1 MQEINIFKGR
11 YSTIQIH
18 LFKYIIKTIVTRKE
32 IHFLFMNLFFFSCN
46 YVQTLGKNVMGLQEQ
61 GFKSCKK

>member
-32 IHFLFMNLFFFSCN
+32 INFLSMNSFFFS
-46 YVQTLGKNVMGLQEQ
+46 M
-61 GFKSCKK
+61 FKHSEKM